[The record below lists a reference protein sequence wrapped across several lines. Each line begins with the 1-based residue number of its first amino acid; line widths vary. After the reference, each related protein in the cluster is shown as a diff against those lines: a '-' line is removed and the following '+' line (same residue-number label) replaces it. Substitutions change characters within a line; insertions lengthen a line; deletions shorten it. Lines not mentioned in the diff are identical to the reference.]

1 LGSQPVQADGQVMF
15 PAHELCLQSTEQPHD
30 LAQLMLLV
38 QEPWEQAMVQGP
50 APQVM
55 FPPQELWV
63 QVTVQSPL
71 PQVMLPLQE
80 SDEQSMVQFLPWEQS
95 TSP

>member
-1 LGSQPVQADGQVMF
+1 
-15 PAHELCLQSTEQPHD
+15 
-30 LAQLMLLV
+30 
-38 QEPWEQAMVQGP
+38 
-50 APQVM
+50 M